1 MTDSFDYVIAGYVHP
16 LCCNPFIREL
26 INLSGGTCGPVV
38 AGRLSEDPNVSVLIL
53 EAGSE
58 SALVE
63 NVQMPGA

>member
-1 MTDSFDYVIAGYVHP
+1 MTNSFDYVIAGYVYSFS
-16 LCCNPFIREL
+16 CRSIVRKL
-26 INLSGGTCGPVV
+26 INLRGGTCGPVV

>member
-1 MTDSFDYVIAGYVHP
+1 MTDSFDYVIAGYVYS
-16 LCCNPFIREL
+16 LSWYSLVRKLIRS
-26 INLSGGTCGPVV
+26 SGGTCGPVV
-38 AGRLSEDPNVSVLIL
+38 AGRLSEDPNVTVLIL

>member
-1 MTDSFDYVIAGYVHP
+1 MTDSFDYVIAGYVFSSSCH
-16 LCCNPFIREL
+16 LVVRKL
-26 INLSGGTCGPVV
+26 TNLSGGTCGPVV

>member
-1 MTDSFDYVIAGYVHP
+1 MVA
-16 LCCNPFIREL
+16 RKL
-26 INLSGGTCGPVV
+26 ISLSGGTCGPVV
-38 AGRLSEDPNVSVLIL
+38 AGRLSEDPNVSILIL